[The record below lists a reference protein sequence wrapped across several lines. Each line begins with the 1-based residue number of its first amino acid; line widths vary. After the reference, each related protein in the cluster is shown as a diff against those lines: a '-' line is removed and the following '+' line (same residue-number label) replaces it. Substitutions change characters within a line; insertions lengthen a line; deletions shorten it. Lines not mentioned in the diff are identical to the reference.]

1 MSHRK
6 TSIDG
11 WLKRLW
17 RRAPM
22 LTLVTGGAA
31 LLVLIF
37 ALRLSL
43 AVWHWS
49 AAPTDPELAGWMTPR
64 FVAHSWDVPP
74 EVILQTLPIAPDGSG
89 RRVTLE
95 ELAKAHDLPLARV
108 FEALRLAITEHRA
121 GTTP

>member
-1 MSHRK
+1 MTGSKAR
-6 TSIDG
+6 TGG

-17 RRAPM
+17 RRAPV
-22 LTLVTGGAA
+22 LTLVIGGAA
-31 LLVLIF
+31 LFVLIF
-37 ALRLSL
+37 ALRLSF

-49 AAPTDPELAGWMTPR
+49 AAPTDPDLAGWMTPR

-95 ELAKAHDLPLARV
+95 ELARGEGISLEQLLER
-108 FEALRLAITEHRA
+108 LRRAITAHRA
-121 GTTP
+121 GLAP